1 MKIEKESRELKE
13 RGRIVLNND
22 ILKEP
27 NFKKLKEMLG
37 LDDSAIAV
45 DVCFKTFDV
54 FKKVENQPLLQ
65 STTERRLMND
75 LSTNSN
81 AITVQVATM
90 NDDVIASIDIT
101 SGRSIGIVQ
110 DGYKVFVNGKP
121 LKRENSSANE

>member
-45 DVCFKTFDV
+45 DVYFKTFDV
-54 FKKVENQPLLQ
+54 FKKVE
-65 STTERRLMND
+65 S
-75 LSTNSN
+75 
-81 AITVQVATM
+81 
-90 NDDVIASIDIT
+90 
-101 SGRSIGIVQ
+101 
-110 DGYKVFVNGKP
+110 
-121 LKRENSSANE
+121 